1 MIAVCRGRVGKSV
14 RDGRFEEE
22 ERTDA
27 EVNVCYGSSGG
38 SYLDP
43 YDGVGV
49 GVGIPTSLGT
59 QRQEVSNE
67 K

>member
-1 MIAVCRGRVGKSV
+1 M
-14 RDGRFEEE
+14 
-22 ERTDA
+22 DA

-38 SYLDP
+38 SSYLDP
-43 YDGVGV
+43 HDGVGV

-59 QRQEVSNE
+59 QRHDVSDE